1 MTAVKDLL
9 LKEGV
14 ELDETGYAGA
24 TSRGLFVN
32 LQCDK
37 AGESL
42 YLYCSVAKLP
52 DPVPQK
58 LVREILHS
66 GLLGLGTDGGH
77 LGLHQ
82 PTRLLVYSLRLDV
95 ASLNETVFRNA
106 LETFTAHALGYI
118 EKWNNTDTPIE
129 LPLPGMFSGGV
140 VWG

>member
-1 MTAVKDLL
+1 MTVAKDLL
-9 LKEGV
+9 LKEGI

-58 LVREILHS
+58 LVREILRS
-66 GLLGLGTDGGH
+66 GLLGLGTGDGH
-77 LGLHQ
+77 LGLHE
-82 PTRLLVYSLRLDV
+82 PTRLLVYSLRLDI
-95 ASLNETVFRNA
+95 APLNETIFRNA
-106 LETFTAHALGYI
+106 LELFTGRALDYI
-118 EKWNNTDTPIE
+118 EKWNNTETPIE
-129 LPLPGMFSGGV
+129 LPLPEMFSGGV
-140 VWG
+140 GWG